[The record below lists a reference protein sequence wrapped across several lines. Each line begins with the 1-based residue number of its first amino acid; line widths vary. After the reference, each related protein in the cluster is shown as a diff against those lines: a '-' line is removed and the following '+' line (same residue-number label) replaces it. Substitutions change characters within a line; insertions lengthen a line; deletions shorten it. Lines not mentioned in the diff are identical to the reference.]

1 MSKYLEE
8 ASSKVATIKSLHF
21 QQFFQRSK
29 IAISKYW
36 KNVYLS
42 KENRSCNFSLLLQFS
57 TFSIFPRLNL
67 ELLVVNFCSSII
79 RFQRSQSIEISWKK
93 RLRLHLLNPYIPSD
107 FSKGTK
113 AYPLP
118 KRTVARFLESWREM
132 EIDSKEILPDW
143 NNAHRVTSHSISG

>member
-29 IAISKYW
+29 VAISKYW
-36 KNVYLS
+36 KSVYLS
-42 KENRSCNFSLLLQFS
+42 KKNRSCNFSLLLQFS
-57 TFSIFPRLNL
+57 TFSIFPRTKLGTTRSK
-67 ELLVVNFCSSII
+67 FSSVI
-79 RFQRSQSIEISWKK
+79 RDSKKISKYLGRSIFDCIY
-93 RLRLHLLNPYIPSD
+93 YIPSN
-107 FSKGTK
+107 FSK
-113 AYPLP
+113 ASPLP

>member
-29 IAISKYW
+29 VAISKYW
-36 KNVYLS
+36 KSVYLS
-42 KENRSCNFSLLLQFS
+42 KENRSWNFSLLLQFS
-57 TFSIFPRLNL
+57 TFSIFPRTKLGTTRSK
-67 ELLVVNFCSSII
+67 FSSVI
-79 RFQRSQSIEISWKK
+79 RDSKKISKYLGRSVFDCI
-93 RLRLHLLNPYIPSD
+93 YYVPSN

-143 NNAHRVTSHSISG
+143 NNAHRATSHSISG